1 MYSTAAI
8 LGTVS
13 IMSANL
19 QGEGDG
25 DDTEEGRQVSEG
37 DRREG
42 RGGREER
49 GDKMRGAIH
58 NECRIR

>member
-42 RGGREER
+42 RGVSEER
-49 GDKMRGAIH
+49 GDKMRGVIH
-58 NECRIR
+58 KECGIR